1 MTLNLGRR
9 DTMNKRTYEN
19 VTLTKVLIELVVRE
33 LKISY
38 LLTYLSK

>member
-33 LKISY
+33 LKIS
-38 LLTYLSK
+38 

>member
-19 VTLTKVLIELVVRE
+19 VTLTKVLIELALRE

-38 LLTYLSK
+38 LLKSK

>member
-38 LLTYLSK
+38 LLTYLST